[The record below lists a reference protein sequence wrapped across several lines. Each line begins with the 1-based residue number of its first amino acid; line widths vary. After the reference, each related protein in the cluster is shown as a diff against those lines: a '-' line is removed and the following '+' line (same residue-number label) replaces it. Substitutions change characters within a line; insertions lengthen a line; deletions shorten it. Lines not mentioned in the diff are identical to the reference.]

1 MTDRLTAIE
10 LKNASNT
17 NYDRYSNEDED
28 SGLLASAVR
37 NDAGQRQRS
46 VAQEDATQHQDE
58 EGLVPIMIED
68 FLEKN
73 GVM

>member
-1 MTDRLTAIE
+1 MADRLQAIE
-10 LKNASNT
+10 LKNSSNY
-17 NYDRYSNEDED
+17 NRYSNEDED
-28 SGLLASAVR
+28 AGLLASAGR
-37 NDAGQRQRS
+37 HDSPQRA
-46 VAQEDATQHQDE
+46 AQQEAAHQQNE